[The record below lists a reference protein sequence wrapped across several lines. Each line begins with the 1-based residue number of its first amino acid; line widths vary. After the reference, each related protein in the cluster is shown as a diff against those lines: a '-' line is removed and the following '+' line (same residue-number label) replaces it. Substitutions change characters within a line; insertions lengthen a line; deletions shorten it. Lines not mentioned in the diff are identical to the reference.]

1 MSAPL
6 SCEAILGTTGRIAQR
21 LKSYE
26 QRPEQLQMAHAVAQ
40 AIATKTHLVVEAG
53 TGVGK
58 SFAYLV
64 PAILAATAGQVKDAN
79 QAAAVGQEHDGGDE
93 DTGEKKKRT
102 RVVISTHTISL
113 QEQIVGRDIPFLNSV
128 LPI

>member
-1 MSAPL
+1 MSVPL
-6 SCEAILGTTGRIAQR
+6 SCESILGTTGRIAHR

-26 QRPEQLQMAHAVAQ
+26 QRPEQLQMAQAVAQ

-64 PAILAATAGQVKDAN
+64 PAILAATAEQVKKANDDA
-79 QAAAVGQEHDGGDE
+79 AGGGRGKSDDDE
-93 DTGEKKKRT
+93 EGGGKKKRT
-102 RVVISTHTISL
+102 RVVISTHTIS
-113 QEQIVGRDIPFLNSV
+113 
-128 LPI
+128 

>member
-1 MSAPL
+1 MTAPL
-6 SCEAILGTTGRIAQR
+6 SCESILGTTGRIAQR

-26 QRPEQLQMAHAVAQ
+26 QRPEQLQMAQAVAQ
-40 AIATKTHLVVEAG
+40 AIAAKTHLVVEAG

-79 QAAAVGQEHDGGDE
+79 AAAAA
-93 DTGEKKKRT
+93 EKKTKRPATTAT
-102 RVVISTHTISL
+102 RKNARGSL
-113 QEQIVGRDIPFLNSV
+113 FRPTPSVCKSRSSAATFPF
-128 LPI
+128 